1 MTEAP
6 PQQPPQEL
14 SHVGGEMICHC
25 RQVPYA
31 AVEGAIRERRACTL
45 AEVQRETTACTRC
58 FGCRF
63 EIERVLKGELGDDY
77 VPTAVVT
84 REVVTRQV
92 EPDGAGPLRR
102 FVRRRRRARKRVEP
116 VAPQKMY
123 MPILEGYGGH
133 EISTRVVLFNLHDEQ
148 QEEPQEVGLRADIT
162 ALDGERKDVWR
173 ARIAPRHST
182 VLNVREM
189 LGERS
194 LPDGIGLIKL
204 ILDSDTVHS
213 LRPYFHLISPG
224 GVTSTHEKRGPR
236 RPHLVSPRGY
246 HWILPVAPKPRP
258 GETYFFLTNTQ
269 TTPIEGRSLI
279 YRDTDG
285 REQSVEVPVLE
296 LDQAVCVPLH
306 EHVPE
311 IAAGTARGTVRLAP
325 SVHVAGWILH
335 RDVEAD
341 LWRVQHL

>member
-1 MTEAP
+1 MTQATP
-6 PQQPPQEL
+6 KQPQDVA
-14 SHVGGEMICHC
+14 HVGGEMICHC

-31 AVEGAIRERRACTL
+31 TVEGAIQERRACTL
-45 AEVQRETTACTRC
+45 AQVQRETTACTRC

-63 EIERVLKGELGDDY
+63 EIERVLKAELGDAY

-84 REVVTRQV
+84 REV
-92 EPDGAGPLRR
+92 EPESVGPLRR
-102 FVRRRRRARKRVEP
+102 VVRRARGMRQRVAP
-116 VAPQKMY
+116 LAPQKMY

-133 EISTRVVLFNLHDEQ
+133 DVTTRVVLFNLHDER
-148 QEEPQEVGLRADIT
+148 QEQGQEVSLRADLT
-162 ALDGERKDVWR
+162 ALDGEREDVWR
-173 ARIAPRHST
+173 ATIAPRHST

-189 LGERS
+189 LTGRT

-236 RPHLVSPRGY
+236 RPHLVAKRGY

-279 YRDTDG
+279 FRDTEG

-306 EHVPE
+306 EHIPE
-311 IAAGTARGTVRLAP
+311 IAAGTARGSVRLAP